1 MKIERKE
8 YLEKLIALKDKHL
21 IKIITG
27 VRRCGKSTLLEIYQ
41 NYLLTHGVLEEQII
55 SINFEDYDYEALKEP
70 KILYDYI
77 KDRLTND
84 KKMYIFLD
92 EIQNVKDFHKVID
105 SLFIKKNVDLY
116 ITGSNAYLLSSEIA
130 TLISGRYIEIK
141 MLPLSFKEYVSS
153 SGNELDLANKYRKY
167 IEFSSFPYVLEL
179 DENNDI
185 IKDYLE
191 GLLNTIVLKDVVQRN
206 KISDILVFKSVLRFI
221 FDNIGSQLSSK
232 KIADTL
238 TSSGRKV
245 DSKTVEKY
253 LQALMECYVI
263 YQASRYN
270 IKGKE
275 YLKTLDKYYVVDI
288 GLRYSLLGTSFRD
301 SGHILENLVYLEL
314 LRRGQEVY
322 IGKIND
328 LEVDFVAMSK
338 NNMTYI
344 QVAASTRDEKT
355 LERELIPL
363 EKINDSYPKYI
374 LTLDDA
380 PEANYKGIKIVNA
393 LDWLLGKV

>member
-1 MKIERKE
+1 M
-8 YLEKLIALKDKHL
+8 
-21 IKIITG
+21 
-27 VRRCGKSTLLEIYQ
+27 
-41 NYLLTHGVLEEQII
+41 
-55 SINFEDYDYEALKEP
+55 
-70 KILYDYI
+70 
-77 KDRLTND
+77 
-84 KKMYIFLD
+84 
-92 EIQNVKDFHKVID
+92 KDFHKVVD

-153 SGNELDLANKYRKY
+153 SGSELDLANKYRKY
-167 IEFSSFPYVLEL
+167 IEFSSFPSVLEL

-301 SGHILENLVYLEL
+301 SGHILENVVYLEL

-344 QVAASTRDEKT
+344 QVAASIRDEKT

-363 EKINDSYPKYI
+363 EKIDDSYPKYV
-374 LTLDDA
+374 LMLDDV

>member
-1 MKIERKE
+1 M
-8 YLEKLIALKDKHL
+8 
-21 IKIITG
+21 
-27 VRRCGKSTLLEIYQ
+27 
-41 NYLLTHGVLEEQII
+41 
-55 SINFEDYDYEALKEP
+55 
-70 KILYDYI
+70 
-77 KDRLTND
+77 
-84 KKMYIFLD
+84 
-92 EIQNVKDFHKVID
+92 KDFHKVVD

-167 IEFSSFPYVLEL
+167 IEFSSFPSVLEL

-238 TSSGRKV
+238 TASGRKV

-263 YQASRYN
+263 YQANRYN

-275 YLKTLDKYYVVDI
+275 YLN
-288 GLRYSLLGTSFRD
+288 S
-301 SGHILENLVYLEL
+301 
-314 LRRGQEVY
+314 
-322 IGKIND
+322 
-328 LEVDFVAMSK
+328 
-338 NNMTYI
+338 
-344 QVAASTRDEKT
+344 
-355 LERELIPL
+355 
-363 EKINDSYPKYI
+363 
-374 LTLDDA
+374 
-380 PEANYKGIKIVNA
+380 IK
-393 LDWLLGKV
+393 K

>member
-27 VRRCGKSTLLEIYQ
+27 VRRCGKSTLFEIYQ
-41 NYLLTHGVLEEQII
+41 DHLLTHGVLEEQII
-55 SINFEDYDYEALKEP
+55 SINFEDYDYEVLKEP

-92 EIQNVKDFHKVID
+92 EIQNVKDFHKVVD

-141 MLPLSFKEYVSS
+141 MLPLSFEEYVLS

-221 FDNIGSQLSSK
+221 FDNIGSKLSSK

-301 SGHILENLVYLEL
+301 SGHILENVVYLEL

-344 QVAASTRDEKT
+344 QVAASIRDEKT

-363 EKINDSYPKYI
+363 EKIDDSYPKYI
-374 LTLDDA
+374 LTLDDV

>member
-27 VRRCGKSTLLEIYQ
+27 VRRCGKSTLFEIYQ
-41 NYLLTHGVLEEQII
+41 DHLLTHGVLEEQII

-92 EIQNVKDFHKVID
+92 EIQNVKDFHKVVD

-301 SGHILENLVYLEL
+301 SGHILENVVYLEL

-322 IGKIND
+322 IGKVNN

-344 QVAASTRDEKT
+344 QVAASIRDEKT

-363 EKINDSYPKYI
+363 EKIDDSYPKYI
-374 LTLDDA
+374 LTLDDVA
-380 PEANYKGIKIVNA
+380 EANYKGIKIVNA